1 MAQGFWPACGFEA
14 LQRNERGWLRTTPDY
29 WRHWLARPELAP
41 LPESSS
47 AERAFHARLVEAPLS
62 KADPRDLDALEDQDT
77 ADNYRHFFKFRDR
90 VMDAVTLE
98 RFYLQLF
105 RGSEAGRAIDLPPAF
120 IDGVC
125 QAIVRGMLDGCD
137 DPWTVR
143 AAELLFRRQ
152 RVSSENGQWLCADA
166 ESILAFAQ
174 TGGFGSLG
182 RLMSQQ
188 GTPVRAMNL
197 DVLTHEN
204 APLYWLSADRY
215 AWILDLTTN
224 RPGLTALCEV
234 MSKWVRHF
242 FGHTVHVVPLTA
254 IDDAHWRWH
263 TGLDVESTS
272 FLNDLYEGR
281 EVGEERRERLV
292 SLFKLTFDDAAAMRE
307 GVQGMP
313 VYLGLAVTQSREL
326 KFKPQNLLLNLP
338 LAQVN

>member
-1 MAQGFWPACGFEA
+1 MAQDFGPRGIRGVAT
-14 LQRNERGWLRTTPDY
+14 QRARLVAKTPDY

-98 RFYLQLF
+98 RFTRNCFAVVKLDAPSTF
-105 RGSEAGRAIDLPPAF
+105 PAF

-125 QAIVRGMLDGCD
+125 QPSCAVCSTVCD

-182 RLMSQQ
+182 PADVAAGYAGQ
-188 GTPVRAMNL
+188 GR
-197 DVLTHEN
+197 
-204 APLYWLSADRY
+204 
-215 AWILDLTTN
+215 
-224 RPGLTALCEV
+224 
-234 MSKWVRHF
+234 
-242 FGHTVHVVPLTA
+242 
-254 IDDAHWRWH
+254 
-263 TGLDVESTS
+263 
-272 FLNDLYEGR
+272 
-281 EVGEERRERLV
+281 
-292 SLFKLTFDDAAAMRE
+292 
-307 GVQGMP
+307 
-313 VYLGLAVTQSREL
+313 
-326 KFKPQNLLLNLP
+326 
-338 LAQVN
+338 